1 MPKFKSAGGQI
12 LPVDGRERER
22 EGERGRE
29 REREGDRERKGERCR
44 IWLFN

>member
-22 EGERGRE
+22 EGEKGRE
-29 REREGDRERKGERCR
+29 RETGRESERDAEYGY
-44 IWLFN
+44 